1 MKWHKGYSGCFGY
14 ENWQTR
20 NNDDVM
26 EVGFLFFVLLFF
38 LNLLLKELFS
48 TSFVYKYK
56 TYMPKWQTQM
66 ICWSVWCIVW
76 TKFCFDV
83 SLKAKI
89 DFFFFYVFIHTVV
102 SHWLSG
108 WRWHPFILLCPHG
121 DLLPAAEKRPYPP
134 CLPGPLGKLLRK
146 GHSVSVLLG
155 K

>member
-14 ENWQTR
+14 ENWRTR

-26 EVGFLFFVLLFF
+26 EVFFFCFF

-89 DFFFFYVFIHTVV
+89 DFFSFMYLSTQLCHIDCQAEGGIPSYSFALMVIFFLQQRKDPILPVYLGPWV
-102 SHWLSG
+102 SYWERATLY
-108 WRWHPFILLCPHG
+108 LCSLANNQP
-121 DLLPAAEKRPYPP
+121 
-134 CLPGPLGKLLRK
+134 
-146 GHSVSVLLG
+146 
-155 K
+155 